1 MRNNKIRKKDNKN
14 SHSKNKNDNNFD
26 NINTNN
32 TYQTNLQK
40 SIPEDYQ
47 ENLQRNIT
55 EDADKESDITK
66 KDNVNKTTDISKTTN
81 INKRSGET
89 QINGL
94 SKVNK
99 ITNLAPI
106 KTFIDYV
113 SGFNPVVWLLVL
125 ATFIESFG
133 RFLVVPYLSIYLSR
147 KGVSLT
153 SIGAVLGIGPLAAF
167 FFSMIGGHLS
177 DSIGRKP
184 VQIIGVILSG
194 LSFLGFAIS
203 NTNLYLL
210 AFFNFLTTMTRTFY
224 RPAVNAAIA
233 DITPIERR
241 SEAMGFTRVSLN
253 LAYGLAPFLGVLFAT
268 YDKPIGFII
277 ASILSLSVGLLVAI
291 AIPETHKKVQKQK
304 TEKRSFKAAKQNLG
318 ESFKSYKVMFFDRSF
333 LLWNIANIVL
343 FGVYGYI
350 QSFLPIHLN
359 NQKMPLWIY
368 ATMLSI
374 NAFICT
380 IFQIPMSIK
389 FAKAKIGLTAMYAMI
404 GYVIGFTM
412 FGFSKSS
419 LLLFIGMVILSTG
432 EIIHAAVSVRF
443 VPEIAPEG
451 LLGRYLGFSGIQ
463 ELGPF
468 FFNIIGGFV
477 FQKLGGSALFL
488 IAAFGSILG
497 GVLKYLADKRMMP
510 LKRN

>member
-1 MRNNKIRKKDNKN
+1 MENNNKNKDNNNNRNNNNANNTSDNSNFN
-14 SHSKNKNDNNFD
+14 SDNNS
-26 NINTNN
+26 NSNNSKYTNN
-32 TYQTNLQK
+32 SKYGEMSEIKKSTQEDFQDNLQNNIQK
-40 SIPEDYQ
+40 FKIAETT
-47 ENLQRNIT
+47 ENT
-55 EDADKESDITK
+55 S
-66 KDNVNKTTDISKTTN
+66 NVVTTDKS
-81 INKRSGET
+81 R
-89 QINGL
+89 L
-94 SKVNK
+94 NK
-99 ITNLAPI
+99 ITNLTPI

-147 KGVSLT
+147 KGVSLS

-194 LSFLGFAIS
+194 ISFLGFAIS

-233 DITPIERR
+233 DITPIEKR

-291 AIPETHKKVQKQK
+291 VIPETHKKPQKQK
-304 TEKRSFKAAKQNLG
+304 TEKRSFQTARQNLRD
-318 ESFKSYKVMFFDRSF
+318 SFKSYKVMFFDRSF
-333 LLWNIANIVL
+333 LLWNIANMILV
-343 FGVYGYI
+343 GVYGYI

-380 IFQIPMSIK
+380 VFQIPMSIK
-389 FAKAKIGLTAMYAMI
+389 FAKSRIGSTAMYAMI
-404 GYVIGFTM
+404 GYVIGFSM

-468 FFNIIGGFV
+468 FFNIIGGFI
-477 FQKLGGSALFL
+477 FQNFGGVALFL
-488 IAAFGSILG
+488 IAAAGSILG
-497 GVLKYLADKRMMP
+497 GILKYLADRREKPGR
-510 LKRN
+510 